1 MQSVRCKQYIEA
13 IKIAAGSV
21 QYKNLSVKN
30 TLIEAIQQL
39 TIYYENS
46 KNKEYL
52 EIALLNIQAYLEM
65 GFEYGEGEKVF
76 NKVLES
82 AGTTRDLEFPK
93 KFYAPKL
100 IKLNK
105 LQVRSMIKK
114 WPASPKQTIK
124 INDLVAEIILKVCSK
139 EKGIYYYE
147 CAVTH
152 DVYELVI
159 SEEEMFFHDLRRG
172 IFYTFIV

>member
-65 GFEYGEGEKVF
+65 GFEYGESNPELEDNKKVQAQWDSF
-76 NKVLES
+76 EATQHKRRR
-82 AGTTRDLEFPK
+82 AFK
-93 KFYAPKL
+93 KA
-100 IKLNK
+100 I
-105 LQVRSMIKK
+105 
-114 WPASPKQTIK
+114 
-124 INDLVAEIILKVCSK
+124 
-139 EKGIYYYE
+139 
-147 CAVTH
+147 
-152 DVYELVI
+152 
-159 SEEEMFFHDLRRG
+159 
-172 IFYTFIV
+172 